1 MTEKP
6 PQNEQ
11 KIPSYTIEPATPEDA
26 ERIARVQIDTWIDT
40 YVNETEGI
48 TEEAIRKRFF
58 GDNGELFQEKIE
70 RGKKRIANS
79 QYGVYI
85 ARQGDKIAGFASPRY
100 DEQAKQQ
107 RLGALYVLPE
117 AQGEGL
123 GKRLLD
129 AAINALDRS
138 QDIYL
143 HVVTY
148 NERAIHFYENNGF
161 IKTGKDVTGS
171 VDPLPNGVTI
181 PEIEMK
187 LPAFLAHILATSKI
201 SDN

>member
-1 MTEKP
+1 MSERL

-11 KIPSYTIEPATPEDA
+11 KTQSYTIEPATPGDA
-26 ERIARVQIDTWIDT
+26 EGITYVQINTWVAT
-40 YVNETEGI
+40 YVNEAMDI
-48 TEEAIRKRFF
+48 TEEAIRERFY
-58 GDNGELFQEKIE
+58 GKDGELFREKIE

-79 QYGVYI
+79 QYGVYV
-85 ARQGDKIAGFASPRY
+85 AKQGDKIVGFASPRY
-100 DEQAKQQ
+100 DKEAKQQ
-107 RLGALYVLPE
+107 RLGALYVSPE
-117 AQGEGL
+117 SQGKGL
-123 GKRLLD
+123 GKQLLD

-148 NERAIHFYENNGF
+148 NEKAIGFYENNGF

-187 LPAFLAHILATSKI
+187 LPAIQDVVNL
-201 SDN
+201 